1 MNLQTVGIAGL
12 GLLGRGIAGCLLAHG
27 LRVIAYTPAQD
38 EFVTARRV
46 IAEAVEELITRAGM
60 PASLRDTW
68 SERFI
73 EVDSPAALASAD
85 FIIESIIEAAEA
97 KQRLFDALEAAL
109 PSHVTIASNTSA
121 IPITSLQQGR
131 LHPQRFI
138 GMHWAEPAH
147 ANRFLEIIRGN
158 LTSDSAVQHAL
169 HLASLTGKEPC
180 VVEHDLPGFIAN
192 RIGYAMYREAC
203 NLLSLGIA
211 DAETIDLAFRNS
223 VGLWAGVCGPF
234 RWIDLTG
241 GPVLYAR
248 AMEPVMPTLCR
259 ETALPTPL
267 ADLAANGCTGINNGT
282 GFYQYTAADAERWVH
297 AYRENV
303 WAVHRTLQSVFP
315 KQTAS
320 SADTGST

>member
-27 LRVIAYTPAQD
+27 LRVIAYTPSQE
-38 EFVTARRV
+38 EFATARRV
-46 IAEAVEELITRAGM
+46 ITEAIEELITRAGM

-68 SERFI
+68 QQRFLEI
-73 EVDSPAALASAD
+73 RSPDELASAD
-85 FIIESIIEAAEA
+85 FVIESIIESTEA

-109 PSHVTIASNTSA
+109 PPNITIASNTSA

-131 LHPQRFI
+131 LHPERFI

-147 ANRFLEIIRGN
+147 ATRFLEIIRGN
-158 LTSDSAVQHAL
+158 LTSDTAVQQAL
-169 HLASLTGKEPC
+169 NLAKLTGKEPC
-180 VVEHDLPGFIAN
+180 VVQHDLPGFIAN

-241 GPVLYAR
+241 GPELYAR
-248 AMEPVMPTLCR
+248 AIEPVMPTLCR
-259 ETALPTPL
+259 ETTLPTPL
-267 ADLAANGCTGINNGT
+267 ADLAASGCTGINNGK
-282 GFYQYTAADAERWVH
+282 GFYQYTEADAKRWEH

-315 KQTAS
+315 PQPAN
-320 SADTGST
+320 STD